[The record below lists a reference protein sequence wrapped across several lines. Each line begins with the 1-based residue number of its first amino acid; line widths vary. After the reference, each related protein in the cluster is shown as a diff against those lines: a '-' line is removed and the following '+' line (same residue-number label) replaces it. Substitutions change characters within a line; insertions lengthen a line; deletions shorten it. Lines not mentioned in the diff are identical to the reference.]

1 VTKGRFFR
9 LASAALATGAVA
21 VALPQGRS
29 LMRAQQP
36 APAAAPPQAQS
47 IRFTTLPGFSIERV
61 VPTDKLDSYVAMTF
75 DSLGRLVVSKENDH
89 PRLLIDADGGGV
101 FEGEKIISDKVRNC
115 QGLWFEGLT
124 LYGHCA
130 PGQLP
135 APDEP
140 AQSGLYEMKD
150 TNGDD
155 VTDTFAQLSRYV
167 GGIQEHGPHA
177 IRRGPDGAMTLMLGN
192 NTFVL
197 DETMIDPLSPLRG
210 SGESQLLPALPDGRG
225 FGPSVKEFLHGVIAS
240 FDRDTKKYTLLV
252 GGLRNA
258 YDHAFNLE
266 GEVFTFDSDMEWDI
280 NMPWYREVRSVHGV
294 PGGNYG
300 YRNGSGKFPP
310 YYLDSLPPLRE
321 VERGSPVG
329 VEFYQHH
336 VYPKEFHDAYLEA
349 DWSRGRLLW
358 TPLQKNG
365 ATYKALKEKDELVHG
380 EPLNITDIEV
390 GPDGF
395 VYFTIGGRLTEGG
408 VFRVRYTA
416 PASVKSAATK
426 PPDGVLALVRQPQ
439 PLSSWGWAALEKAKA
454 SMGDRWRTEL
464 ETLARNS
471 SGAGVSGEDRAAA
484 VLLLQ
489 RHGPQPGAEL
499 LKALMADKHADVR
512 AATVFVAGAQ
522 SGDAA
527 RAIAAAALKDADP
540 MVKRRAAEALVRH
553 GLSADKPRFAP
564 VADIHALLN
573 SPDRFVRYA
582 GRLALVRTPRS
593 EWANRALAET
603 NPVGAIEGF
612 VALTETAGS
621 DADVEPVIKKQLA
634 LVRKSDLS
642 VDNRLRLLRSLQLAA
657 IAVDT
662 VSPELRRQV
671 HDALIGQFPAKDER
685 VSRELALLL
694 AWAGQPEA
702 VAKILAA
709 IPSGEENQLLQ
720 IHYVYA
726 LRTMPQG
733 WTKAQKTQLMDW
745 FAKAVAWRGGASFP
759 GFVNLLFDE
768 SLKFFDESEKKLAYE
783 KVPQF
788 APLSE
793 AEIAAAAERA
803 AAMRAAFLAAQ
814 QPAAGQGNAG
824 AAAGAQRGTTA
835 AGQGA
840 PPASPQTG
848 AQPGTPARRPA
859 AQSFGLA
866 KVAEAANARAVGVK
880 AISREELAEELIF
893 TPQRQAPSPEAGRVV
908 YEKVCAACH
917 RFGSIGTDIGPD
929 LTTIS
934 SRFQKKDIVESIL
947 YPSKA
952 ISDQYDVTMIE
963 TTDGEILSGMLVRED
978 AQKLSMR
985 TADQFGRPFEV
996 AKSKIKKR
1004 QKSPIS
1010 MMPEGLVDEFSI
1022 QQIAGLIAFMQGT
1035 PPK

>member
-9 LASAALATGAVA
+9 LASVALAAGAVA
-21 VALPQGRS
+21 VALPQGRT
-29 LMRAQQP
+29 LTRAQQP
-36 APAAAPPQAQS
+36 AQPDAPSQAQS

-61 VPTDKLDSYVAMTF
+61 VPADKLDSYIAMTF

-89 PRLLIDADGGGV
+89 PRLMLDADGDGV
-101 FEGEKIISDKVRNC
+101 FEGEKIITDKVRNC
-115 QGLWFEGLT
+115 QGLWFDART

-130 PGQLP
+130 PGQVP

-140 AQSGLYEMKD
+140 AQSGLYEMTD

-155 VTDTFAQLSRYV
+155 VTDTFEQLSSYV

-177 IRRGPDGAMTLMLGN
+177 IRRGPDGAMTVMLGN

-225 FGPSVKEFLHGVIAS
+225 FGPSVKEFLHGVIAR

-258 YDHAFNLE
+258 YDHAFNLG

-280 NMPWYREVRSVHGV
+280 NLPWYREVRSVHGV

-336 VYPKEFHDAYLEA
+336 VYPEEFHDAYLEA

-358 TPLQKNG
+358 TPLQRHG

-390 GPDGF
+390 GLDGF
-395 VYFTIGGRLTEGG
+395 AYFTIGGRLTEGG
-408 VFRVRYTA
+408 IFRVRYTA
-416 PASVKSAATK
+416 PPSQKSPAPK
-426 PPDGVLALVRQPQ
+426 PDGVLALVRQPQ

-454 SMGDRWRTEL
+454 SMGDRWHTEL
-464 ETLARNS
+464 EALARNS
-471 SGAGVSGEDRAAA
+471 SAAGIAGEDRATAL
-484 VLLLQ
+484 LLLQ

-499 LKALMADKHADVR
+499 LKALIADKNADVR

-527 RAIAAAALKDADP
+527 KAIAAAALKDADP
-540 MVKRRAAEALVRH
+540 MVKRRAAEALIRQ
-553 GLSADKPRFAP
+553 GLSPHQPSFAP
-564 VADIHALLN
+564 IADIRALLN

-582 GRLALVRTPRS
+582 GRLALVRTPRA
-593 EWANRALAET
+593 EWVDRALAET
-603 NPVGAIEGF
+603 NPLGAIEGF
-612 VALTETAGS
+612 VAIIQTAGS
-621 DADVEPVIKKQLA
+621 DADLEPVIKKQLD
-634 LVRKSDLS
+634 LVRKRDLS
-642 VDNRLRLLRSLQLAA
+642 LENRLRLLRSLQLAA
-657 IAVDT
+657 IALDT
-662 VSPELRRQV
+662 ISPELRRQV
-671 HDALIGQFPAKDER
+671 HNALIGQFPAKDER

-702 VAKILAA
+702 VTKILAA
-709 IPSGEENQLLQ
+709 MPSGDENQLLQ

-726 LRTMPQG
+726 LRMMPEG
-733 WTKAQKTQLMDW
+733 WTKEQKTQLMDW

-768 SLKFFDESEKKLAYE
+768 SLKFFDESEKRLAYE

-814 QPAAGQGNAG
+814 QPAGGQGKTG
-824 AAAGAQRGTTA
+824 AAAQAGGQPGAQ
-835 AGQGA
+835 
-840 PPASPQTG
+840 ASPQAG
-848 AQPGTPARRPA
+848 AQPGTPARRPP
-859 AQSFGLA
+859 AQSSGLA
-866 KVAEAANARAVGVK
+866 KVAEAANVRAVGVK

-893 TPQRQAPSPEAGRVV
+893 TPQRQPPSPEAGRVV
-908 YEKVCAACH
+908 YEKVCATCH

-978 AQKLSMR
+978 AQTLHMR

-1010 MMPEGLVDEFSI
+1010 MMPEGLVDDFSI
-1022 QQIAGLIAFMQGT
+1022 QQIAGLIAFMQST